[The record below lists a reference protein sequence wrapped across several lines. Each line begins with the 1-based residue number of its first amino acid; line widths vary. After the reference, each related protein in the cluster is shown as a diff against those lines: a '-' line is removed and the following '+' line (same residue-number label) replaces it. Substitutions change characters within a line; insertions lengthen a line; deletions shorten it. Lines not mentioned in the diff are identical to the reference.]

1 MKKPESLKAEAMDVD
16 DRHSNDSDGETEHGM
31 RVGEEYQA
39 VVPDVINEKDKYEP
53 SHKALLVWSPNVGVS
68 DLKLDEYLQRA
79 KDKHGYNMEQALGML
94 FWHKHNI
101 DRSLTDLANFTPFP
115 DEWSMEDKV
124 LFEQAFNSHGKSFK
138 KLQQNLQ
145 DKSVSSL
152 VKFYYSWKKT
162 RSRTS
167 LIDRQARRTTVQRE
181 QSDNE
186 SDKSDTSDSDFEP
199 EKEGRSNGGP
209 KRNMPIK
216 QNPVPQVLPSIC
228 FNCGTQSGQMH
239 STPKGIMCNA
249 CYQFWR
255 RTGVMR
261 SRSSNHAK
269 SDSHN
274 ARSQGKGKRKPPK
287 GMVITQ
293 EALTVVSVVHNNA
306 HVRPLEMDIV
316 NLKRQIQS
324 NKQNISQDRY
334 ELQTGIDGFRSLE
347 LNSKNNARWSNEEL
361 SLAVN
366 SVRRYG
372 KDFQAMADVLQNKTV
387 SQCRNFFV
395 NHRKRFELQ
404 RVLEEY
410 EKEQGIVSTDKK
422 DDDQVPSPES
432 GGSSVTSPAASQ
444 GNPPPLTK
452 PSVTSNQP
460 MYNNQ
465 PFRNSVQ
472 GGLTLQGPPPLI
484 KPAPTNFTM
493 QVRLPTGISSPP
505 PQLVTQEP
513 SYRACSPHNNSSTP
527 PLRPTKV

>member
-1 MKKPESLKAEAMDVD
+1 MVKAECSKSNFMEVD
-16 DRHSNDSDGETEHGM
+16 DRPSNDSDGETEHGM
-31 RVGEEYQA
+31 RVGDEYQA
-39 VVPDVINEKDKYEP
+39 VVPDVFTEKDKYEP
-53 SHKALLVWSPNVGVS
+53 SHKALLVWSPNISIS
-68 DLKLDEYLQRA
+68 DGKLDEYLQRA

-101 DRSLTDLANFTPFP
+101 DRSLTDLGNFTPFP

-145 DKSVSSL
+145 DKSIGSL

-167 LIDRQARRTTVQRE
+167 LIDRQARKPTVPRE

-186 SDKSDTSDSDFEP
+186 SEKSDTSDSDFEP

-209 KRNMPIK
+209 KRNMPAK
-216 QNPVPQVLPSIC
+216 QNPAPQVLPSIC

-239 STPKGIMCNA
+239 STAKGIMCNA

-261 SRSSNHAK
+261 SRSSNHLK

-287 GMVITQ
+287 GMVISQ
-293 EALTVVSVVHNNA
+293 EALTAVSSVHNNA
-306 HVRPLEMDIV
+306 HIRPLEMDIV

-334 ELQTGIDGFRSLE
+334 ELTSGIDTFRSLE
-347 LNSKNNARWSNEEL
+347 PNSKNNARWSNEEL
-361 SLAVN
+361 LLAVK

-395 NHRKRFELQ
+395 NHRKRYDLQ
-404 RVLEEY
+404 EVLEEY
-410 EKEQGIVSTDKK
+410 ETEQGIVSTDKK
-422 DDDQVPSPES
+422 DDDQVSSPES
-432 GGSSVTSPAASQ
+432 GGSSVASPVASQ

-452 PSVTSNQP
+452 PNSTLNQP
-460 MYNNQ
+460 IYTNSS
-465 PFRNSVQ
+465 FRNTSQ
-472 GGLTLQGPPPLI
+472 GVGGPPPLI
-484 KPAPTNFTM
+484 KPTPNFPM
-493 QVRLPTGISSPP
+493 QVRLATGVPSPP
-505 PQLVTQEP
+505 PQLVTQE
-513 SYRACSPHNNSSTP
+513 SAYRACSPHNNSGTP